1 MCLAPDLTDACE
13 RLARCV
19 QPLADAEGR
28 EWLVVRPYR
37 EGSVE
42 GYVPVLPWAVPLA
55 EATAL
60 ELRHAAG
67 KVVPGFGAG
76 EAVEP
81 VPPTIAEH
89 RAAFGLG
96 GPGPAPV
103 NMHTTPAEPPSPT
116 GGVHRAGPSIRRVTP
131 APQTPDPGR
140 PRSRGVEPQ
149 TGRGT

>member
-1 MCLAPDLTDACE
+1 VRLVPPLSDACE
-13 RLARCV
+13 RLARIV

-28 EWLVVRPYR
+28 EWLVVKPHR
-37 EGSVE
+37 EGGAD

-67 KVVPGFGAG
+67 RVVPGFGAG
-76 EAVEP
+76 EAEQ

-96 GPGPAPV
+96 SPGRAPA
-103 NMHTTPAEPPSPT
+103 NMHSTPAEPPPT
-116 GGVHRAGPSIRRVTP
+116 AVAVHRAGPSIRRVAPT
-131 APQTPDPGR
+131 PQTPDPGR

-149 TGRGT
+149 TGRG

>member
-1 MCLAPDLTDACE
+1 MRLAPDLADACE

-28 EWLVVRPYR
+28 EYLVVRPHR
-37 EGSVE
+37 EGGAD
-42 GYVPVLPWAVPLA
+42 GYVPVLPWAVPLS

-67 KVVPGFGAG
+67 RVVPGFGAG
-76 EAVEP
+76 EAKP

-96 GPGPAPV
+96 GPGPASF
-103 NMHTTPAEPPSPT
+103 NMHSTPAEP
-116 GGVHRAGPSIRRVTP
+116 TP
-131 APQTPDPGR
+131 VPQTPDPRR